1 MSNREYKDR
10 LFIFLFG
17 KEERKEMTLSLINAI
32 NNTKYKNLDN
42 LTFNTIN
49 EVVYGGMKN
58 DISFIILPMLH
69 LIEHQS
75 SYTPN
80 MPIRFLLYM
89 SKIIEK
95 IITSNNIS
103 VYANSK
109 IEIPR
114 PQFIMLYNGSRQLA
128 NSVEEMKLSDLY
140 EGKGEINLEL
150 IVKAVD
156 INFSDS
162 NEILHRCKALYEYS
176 WLVERIRKYEVKME
190 LDMAID
196 KALDDMPEEF
206 IIKELLMENKAEVK
220 GMLLTEWDW
229 EKEKIKL
236 ANTERN
242 AGIKEGIKKG
252 RIEGRNEGIKQGIS
266 EGENNAY
273 KDVYDLL
280 EKYDSFDELKKIIE
294 SRISHK

>member
-32 NNTKYKNLDN
+32 NNTKYKDLDD

-140 EGKGEINLEL
+140 EGTGEINLEL
-150 IVKAVD
+150 IVKVVD
-156 INFSDS
+156 INFSKS

-176 WLVERIRKYEVKME
+176 WLVEMIRKNEVEIGLEKS
-190 LDMAID
+190 ID
-196 KALDDMPEEF
+196 KALNDMPDDF
-206 IIKELLMENKAEVK
+206 MIKDLLIGNKAEVK

-242 AGIKEGIKKG
+242 AGIKEGIRKG
-252 RIEGRNEGIKQGIS
+252 IQKGIKEGIS

-273 KDVYDLL
+273 KDVYSLL
-280 EKYDSFDELKKIIE
+280 EKYDSFDEVKEIIK
-294 SRISHK
+294 SRMNHK